1 VDLLDDLT
9 FRGLVYQVTDLE
21 NLEKR
26 LAAGPIALYNGFD
39 PTAESLTIGNLVPI
53 LLLRRF
59 QLAGHHPIGIV
70 GGGTGLIGDPSGKSA
85 ERQLNDLALVQEWTE
100 RIRIQVGQFLDFEAG
115 SNPARIISN
124 HAWLSELDLLGFLRD
139 VGKHFTV
146 NYMLAKESVSSRME
160 AGISYTEFSYML
172 LQAYDYLWLR
182 QNMDCELQTGGSDQ
196 WGNIVAGV
204 DLIRRV
210 TGLKAYGLT
219 TPLVTTADG
228 SKIGKTA
235 LGAVWLDPAKTSPYE
250 FYQYWINT
258 ADADVVS
265 MLKIF
270 TFLPHDDIGQLEQEV
285 TENPG
290 RREAQRRLAQEVTTL
305 VHGRE
310 ATLRAENISRALFY
324 GSVRELSPV
333 EIEEGLNNVPSF
345 TVEGASEL
353 DLVDLLAEAGISP
366 SKRRAREDVQ
376 NGAIFVND
384 ERVTDVTKTV
394 LPSERLAGKYV
405 VIRRGKNKYHLVKWL
420 VAG

>member
-1 VDLLDDLT
+1 VNLLDDLT
-9 FRGLVYQVTDLE
+9 FRGMVYQVTDLE
-21 NLEKR
+21 GLEKR
-26 LAAGPIALYNGFD
+26 LAAGPVTLYNGFD
-39 PTAESLTIGNLVPI
+39 PTADSLTIGNLVPI

-59 QLAGHHPIGIV
+59 QLAGHVPIGIV

-85 ERQLNDLALVQEWTE
+85 ERQLNDVALVEEWTE
-100 RIRIQVGQFLDFEAG
+100 RIRSQVGRFLDFDVK

-124 HAWLSELDLLGFLRD
+124 YGWLSELDLIGFLRD
-139 VGKHFTV
+139 IGKHFPV
-146 NYMLAKESVSSRME
+146 NYMLAKESVSSRLD

-172 LQAYDYLWLR
+172 LQAYDFLWLR

-196 WGNIVAGV
+196 WGNITAGV

-210 TGLKAYGLT
+210 SSLKSYGLT

-228 SKIGKTA
+228 DKIGKTA
-235 LGAVWLDPAKTSPYE
+235 LGAVWLDAAKTSPYE

-258 ADADVVS
+258 GDADVAS

-270 TFLPHDDIGQLEQEV
+270 TFLSHDEIRQLEQEV
-285 TENPG
+285 TVSPG
-290 RREAQRRLAQEVTTL
+290 RRVAQRALAQAVTAL

-333 EIEEGLNNVPSF
+333 EIEEGLNNVPSY
-345 TVEGASEL
+345 TVEGATQL
-353 DLVDLLAEAGISP
+353 VLVDLLAEAGISP

-384 ERVTDVTKTV
+384 ERVTDVATT
-394 LPSERLAGKYV
+394 LAPAERLAGKYV
-405 VIRRGKNKYHLVKWL
+405 VIRRGKSKYYLVKWL
-420 VAG
+420 VDG